1 MPLAGGGDEAEG
13 GPRAGGGEGAEG
25 GPATDGGHD
34 LRLAAPAAGA
44 WLAALLLLGTDA
56 AVAYA
61 TAAVAVLGAVLLAT
75 RSARD
80 QSPHV
85 ASLLARTRLA
95 RVRSIGGGSIVGR
108 SVRDLS
114 ADDPGVRGLSV
125 NDLGVRDLS
134 PNDLEAGERS
144 ANDLGA
150 GGLSAGDRRSG
161 AGAIEDRGVA
171 GRRVLEWSAADGPAD
186 ECPAADRSAAG
197 APTATGCAT
206 VGPPAAGWP
215 AGGRVVSRRV
225 MVGVLACVAASAAGV
240 GFRLT
245 AVGSGPVRALAVREA
260 TVTLGAVVT
269 GDPVVSVKA
278 GSARRRTTVL
288 VPVRVEEV
296 ERRRVRVPVLLLASD
311 EAWKPLVPSQH
322 VRLAARL
329 VVPRSGELLAA
340 VGLVRG
346 PPTVVGGPSLP
357 QRWASVIRSRLRAA
371 VGRLPADQRGVL
383 PGLVDGD
390 TSLLDPELTDAFEKA
405 GLTHLMAV
413 SGENLSLLIGAVLLV
428 GRLTGLGR
436 RTLPLLAGATVFGFV
451 LVARPSPS
459 VLRAAV
465 MGSVALLAV
474 VTGRERRGVPAL
486 CAAVIALVLL
496 DPGLARSYGFALSAL
511 ATAGILVFGP
521 PWRRCLAR
529 RLPGS
534 VPGRVPRRV
543 AAMVAEPLAVSAA
556 AHVACAPVLVL
567 LDGEVSLVAVPANL
581 LAAPAVGPATLLGVL
596 AAAVAPMSLSIARV
610 IVVPAGL
617 AVGWI
622 AGVARVCAR
631 APYAAVAWPAGPVGA
646 ALLAVVFIVGALTLR
661 RPGVRRV
668 AAAAMAG
675 VAVVALI
682 VHVWAPGWPPRGWQ
696 FVACDVGQGDGLVL
710 AAGPGRAVVVDT
722 GPDPRPID
730 RCLSDLR
737 IRAVPLLV
745 LTHPHADH
753 VDGVR
758 GVLRGRVV
766 GETVISPDSEGEER
780 RLLVGRRVRPA
791 GIGDVWTVGPLT
803 LGVIGPLTTLRVST
817 RDPGTQVNDASVVLL
832 ARWPGLSALL
842 CGDVETEA
850 QRRLLAAGTPH
861 ADILKVP
868 HHGSSHQ
875 DPDFLAA
882 THARIAV
889 TSVGV
894 DNDYGHP
901 APATMALLAR
911 LGLRSY
917 RTDRDG
923 DIAVIGSRDGP
934 TVVTRRPRSG

>member
-1 MPLAGGGDEAEG
+1 V
-13 GPRAGGGEGAEG
+13 
-25 GPATDGGHD
+25 
-34 LRLAAPAAGA
+34 
-44 WLAALLLLGTDA
+44 LLGADA

-61 TAAVAVLGAVLLAT
+61 TAAVAALGAVLLVGIP
-75 RSARD
+75 ARD
-80 QSPHV
+80 QTSYV
-85 ASLLARTRLA
+85 ADALARARLA
-95 RVRSIGGGSIVGR
+95 RGRLTWDRLAGCRLSGGGAIVGR
-108 SVRDLS
+108 PVTGGS
-114 ADDPGVRGLSV
+114 AVGRSPRGGPTVGGSAK
-125 NDLGVRDLS
+125 GM
-134 PNDLEAGERS
+134 S
-144 ANDLGA
+144 ANDL
-150 GGLSAGDRRSG
+150 
-161 AGAIEDRGVA
+161 
-171 GRRVLEWSAADGPAD
+171 SAADLPSGD
-186 ECPAADRSAAG
+186 L
-197 APTATGCAT
+197 
-206 VGPPAAGWP
+206 P
-215 AGGRVVSRRV
+215 AGGRSALARVVLRRV
-225 MVGVLACVAASAAGV
+225 VAGALVCVAASAAGV

-260 TVTLGAVVT
+260 TATLEAVVT
-269 GDPVVSVKA
+269 GDPVVSVEA

-288 VPVRVEEV
+288 VPMRVEEV
-296 ERRRVRVPVLLLASD
+296 DRRRIRVPVLLLAGD
-311 EAWKPLVPSQH
+311 DAWKPLVPSQH
-322 VRLAARL
+322 VRLTARL
-329 VVPRSGELLAA
+329 VVPRHGELLAA
-340 VGLVRG
+340 IGLVRG
-346 PPTVVGGPSLP
+346 PPAVVGGPSLP

-390 TSLLDPELTDAFEKA
+390 TSLLDPELADAFVKA

-413 SGENLSLLIGAVLLV
+413 SGENLSLLIGAVLMV

-436 RTLPLLAGATVFGFV
+436 RALPLFAGATVFGFV
-451 LVARPSPS
+451 LVTRPSPS

-486 CAAVIALVLL
+486 CAAVLVLVLL

-511 ATAGILVFGP
+511 ATAGILMLAP
-521 PWRRCLAR
+521 PWRRSLAR

-534 VPGRVPRRV
+534 VPGRALRRV
-543 AAMVAEPLAVSAA
+543 AAMLAEPLAVSAA

-596 AAAVAPMSLSIARV
+596 AAAVAPISLSIARV

-617 AVGWI
+617 AVSWI
-622 AGVARVCAR
+622 ADVARVCAR

-646 ALLAVVFIVGALTLR
+646 ALLAAVFIGGALTLR
-661 RPGVRRV
+661 RPGPRRV
-668 AAAAMAG
+668 VAAAMAG
-675 VAVVALI
+675 VAAVALI
-682 VHVWAPGWPPRGWQ
+682 VHILAPGWPPRGWR

-722 GPDPRPID
+722 GPAPRPID

-758 GVLRGRVV
+758 GVLRGRAV
-766 GETVISPDSEGEER
+766 GETVISPDSAGEER
-780 RLLVGRRVRPA
+780 RLLAGRRVRPA
-791 GIGDVWTVGPLT
+791 GVGDVWTVGPLT

-817 RDPGTQVNDASVVLL
+817 RDPGTLVNDASVVLL
-832 ARWPGLSALL
+832 ARWPGLTALL
-842 CGDVETEA
+842 CGDIEIEA
-850 QRRLLAAGTPH
+850 QRRLLAAGTPR

-875 DPDFLAA
+875 DPGFLAA
-882 THARIAV
+882 AHARIAL

-894 DNDYGHP
+894 DNEYGHP

-923 DIAVIGSRDGP
+923 DIAVIGSSDGP
-934 TVVTRRPRSG
+934 TVVTRRPGSG

>member
-1 MPLAGGGDEAEG
+1 MAF
-13 GPRAGGGEGAEG
+13 R
-25 GPATDGGHD
+25 
-34 LRLAAPAAGA
+34 RVVAGA
-44 WLAALLLLGTDA
+44 L
-56 AVAYA
+56 V
-61 TAAVAVLGAVLLAT
+61 
-75 RSARD
+75 
-80 QSPHV
+80 
-85 ASLLARTRLA
+85 
-95 RVRSIGGGSIVGR
+95 
-108 SVRDLS
+108 
-114 ADDPGVRGLSV
+114 
-125 NDLGVRDLS
+125 
-134 PNDLEAGERS
+134 
-144 ANDLGA
+144 
-150 GGLSAGDRRSG
+150 
-161 AGAIEDRGVA
+161 
-171 GRRVLEWSAADGPAD
+171 
-186 ECPAADRSAAG
+186 
-197 APTATGCAT
+197 
-206 VGPPAAGWP
+206 
-215 AGGRVVSRRV
+215 
-225 MVGVLACVAASAAGV
+225 CVAASAVGV

-245 AVGSGPVRALAVREA
+245 AVGSGPVRALAVREVTA
-260 TVTLGAVVT
+260 TLDAVVT
-269 GDPVVSVKA
+269 GDPAVSVKA

-296 ERRRVRVPVLLLASD
+296 DRRRVRVPVLLLAGD
-311 EAWKPLVPSQH
+311 EAWRSLVPSQH
-322 VRLAARL
+322 VRLTARL
-329 VVPRSGELLAA
+329 VVPRRGELLAA
-340 VGLVRG
+340 IGLVRG

-390 TSLLDPELTDAFEKA
+390 TSLLDPELADAFEKA

-413 SGENLSLLIGAVLLV
+413 SGENLSLLIGAVLMA

-436 RTLPLLAGATVFGFV
+436 RALPLFAGATVFGFV

-459 VLRAAV
+459 VLRATV

-486 CAAVIALVLL
+486 CAAVLVLVLL

-511 ATAGILVFGP
+511 ATVGILILAP
-521 PWRRCLAR
+521 PWRRSLAR
-529 RLPGS
+529 WLPGS
-534 VPGRVPRRV
+534 VPGRVLRRV
-543 AAMVAEPLAVSAA
+543 AGMLAEPLAVSAA

-567 LDGEVSLVAVPANL
+567 LDGEVGLVAVPANL

-596 AAAVAPMSLSIARV
+596 AAAVAPMSLSIARW

-661 RPGVRRV
+661 RPGARRV

-682 VHVWAPGWPPRGWQ
+682 VHVWAPGWPPRGWR
-696 FVACDVGQGDGLVL
+696 FVACDVGQGDALVL

-758 GVLRGRVV
+758 GVLRGRAV

-780 RLLVGRRVRPA
+780 RLLTGRRVRPA
-791 GIGDVWTVGPLT
+791 GIGDVWRVGPLT

-817 RDPGTQVNDASVVLL
+817 RDPGTLVNDASVVLL

-850 QRRLLAAGTPH
+850 QRRLLAAGMPQAT
-861 ADILKVP
+861 ILKVP

-882 THARIAV
+882 AHARIAV

-911 LGLRSY
+911 IGLRSY

-923 DIAVIGSRDGP
+923 DIAVIGSHDGP
-934 TVVTRRPRSG
+934 TVVTRRPGSG